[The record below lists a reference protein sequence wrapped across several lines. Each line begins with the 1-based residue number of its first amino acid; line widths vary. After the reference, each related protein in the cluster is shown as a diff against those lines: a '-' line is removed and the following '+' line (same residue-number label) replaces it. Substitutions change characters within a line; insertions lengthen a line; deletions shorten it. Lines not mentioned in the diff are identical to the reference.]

1 MILLIILIASEFLT
15 FYLFRQHYKGYSK
28 TRYYLSNV
36 IGAILSLYMWIL
48 YIEVHSYTGPLDNP
62 AFVWLKTN
70 LNGTFC
76 AVLIPRII
84 LIILHYT
91 GKLINYYRGT
101 SIRYLTNAGLIIWIV
116 ILFTVLTGTVRG
128 RFNTSVEEITIPM
141 EGLKKDLEG
150 FTIVQISDLHLSA
163 FHRHKKY
170 LQEVVNEINTL
181 HPDIIVNTG
190 DFVNFSYPEYERND
204 TILRKAVGRLGQF
217 AILGNHDM
225 GTYNRDLD
233 EAGRDLNV
241 KMMVKLIT
249 ASGYRV
255 LADENQVI
263 QVGNATIGLAGV
275 TTKGRHPDIIHGN
288 LQKAIAGLDS
298 VDVKIL
304 LSHDPNH
311 WELAVKGKT
320 DIDLMLAGHTHGMQ
334 MGIIT
339 RSFKWSP
346 AKFFYRNWNGLYN
359 DDDQYLYVN
368 RGLGVLGIPF
378 RIGMPPEITVLR
390 LTRK

>member
-36 IGAILSLYMWIL
+36 AGAILSLYMWIL
-48 YIEVHSYTGPLDNP
+48 YIEVHSYTGPVDNP

-76 AVLIPRII
+76 AVLFPRIM
-84 LIILHYT
+84 LIILHFT
-91 GKLINYYRGT
+91 GKLISHYRGT
-101 SIRYLTNAGLIIWIV
+101 STRYLTNAGLIIWIV

-128 RFNTSVEEITIPM
+128 RFNTSVEEITVPV
-141 EGLKKDLEG
+141 EGLKTDLEG

-170 LQEVVNEINTL
+170 LQEVTDRINSIR
-181 HPDIIVNTG
+181 PDLIVNTG
-190 DFVNFSYPEYERND
+190 DFVNLSWPEYENND
-204 TILRKAVGRLGQF
+204 TILRKAKARLGQY

-225 GTYNRDLD
+225 GTYNKELNQ
-233 EAGRDLNV
+233 AGRDSNT
-241 KMMVKLIT
+241 KMMVRLIT
-249 ASGYRV
+249 ASGYRI
-255 LADENQVI
+255 LSDENQI
-263 QVGNATIGLAGV
+263 IHVGNATIGLAGV
-275 TTKGRHPDIIHGN
+275 TTKGRHRNIIHGD
-288 LQKAIAGLDS
+288 LAKAMAGLDS

-311 WELAVKGKT
+311 WELSVKGKT

-339 RSFKWSP
+339 RKFKWSP
-346 AKFFYRNWNGLYN
+346 AKYFYHNWNGLYN
-359 DDDQYLYVN
+359 DNDQYLYVN

-378 RIGMPPEITVLR
+378 RIGMPPEITILR